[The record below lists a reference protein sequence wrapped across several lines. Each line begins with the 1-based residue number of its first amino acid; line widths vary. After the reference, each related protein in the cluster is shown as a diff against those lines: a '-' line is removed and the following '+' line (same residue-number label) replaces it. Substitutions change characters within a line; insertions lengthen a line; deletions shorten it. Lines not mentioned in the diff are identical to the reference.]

1 MEQEHQFIDY
11 IEQSII
17 KNWDRD
23 ALTDYKGITL
33 QYKDV
38 ARKIAKFH
46 IVLESAGIQPGDKI
60 AVCGRNSAHW
70 AVTFLATITYGAVIV
85 PILHE
90 FKADNIHNIVNHS
103 EAKLLFV
110 GDQAWENLNED
121 AMPLLEGIASLAD
134 FSSLV
139 SRNEKLTYAF
149 EHRNAIYGQRYPKNF
164 RPEHI
169 CYRKDRPE
177 ELAIINYTSGTTG
190 YSKGVM
196 LPYRSIWSNVA
207 YCFEMLPVKPG
218 DHIVSM
224 LPMGHVF
231 GMVYDFLYGFSA
243 GAHIYFLTRMPSPK
257 IISQSFSE
265 IKPRVISCVPLIV
278 EKIIKKDILPKVDSK
293 IGKLLLKV
301 PIVNDKIKSLARQA
315 AMEIFGGNF
324 DEIIIGGAPFNA
336 EVEAFL
342 KKIGFPYT
350 IAYGMTECGPIICS
364 SRWEN
369 LKLASCG
376 KATTR
381 MEVKIDSPD
390 PKTHAGEIICKGANL
405 MLGYYKN
412 QEATAQIIDVNGWL
426 HTGDLGTIDEEGNVT
441 VRGRSKNL
449 LLTSSGQNIYPEEIE
464 SKLNNM
470 PYVAESLIV
479 LQHDKLVALIYPD
492 FDVVSALLVTDGS
505 AYRQDAVDVAL
516 EGIHLAVD
524 FASFHFPC
532 KVNLTVCH
540 IQRLNLCSFGQ
551 GRVDGFGIFHLIVGS
566 DSCRGTKTEFVLAR
580 SRLLVTAV
588 Q

>member
-243 GAHIYFLTRMPSPK
+243 GAHIYFLTRVPSPK

-492 FDVVSALLVTDGS
+492 FDDAFAHGLQQTDIQKVMEQNRIELNQQLPNYS
-505 AYRQDAVDVAL
+505 QISKIK
-516 EGIHLAVD
+516 IH
-524 FASFHFPC
+524 FEEFE
-532 KVNLTVCH
+532 
-540 IQRLNLCSFGQ
+540 
-551 GRVDGFGIFHLIVGS
+551 
-566 DSCRGTKTEFVLAR
+566 KTAKKSIKRFMYQEAKG
-580 SRLLVTAV
+580 
-588 Q
+588 

>member
-17 KNWDRD
+17 KNWDKD
-23 ALTDYKGITL
+23 SLTDYKGITL

-121 AMPLLEGIASLAD
+121 AMPLLEGIASLTD

-342 KKIGFPYT
+342 KKVGFPYT

-364 SRWEN
+364 SRWDT

-381 MEVKIDSPD
+381 MEVRIDSPD
-390 PKTHAGEIICKGANL
+390 PKTHAGEIVCRGANM

-412 QEATAQIIDVNGWL
+412 PEATAQIIDVNGWL
-426 HTGDLGTIDEEGNVT
+426 HTGDLGVMDEEGYVT
-441 VRGRSKNL
+441 VRGRSKNM

-492 FDVVSALLVTDGS
+492 FD
-505 AYRQDAVDVAL
+505 DAFAHGLQQNDIQKAMEVNRVEL
-516 EGIHLAVD
+516 NQQLPNYCQISKIKIH
-524 FASFHFPC
+524 FEEFE
-532 KVNLTVCH
+532 
-540 IQRLNLCSFGQ
+540 
-551 GRVDGFGIFHLIVGS
+551 
-566 DSCRGTKTEFVLAR
+566 KTAKKSIKRFMYQEAKG
-580 SRLLVTAV
+580 
-588 Q
+588 